1 MSEITDFYTSW
12 LGCGAFGA
20 ANNRIT
26 VEEPITFEPTDLSN
40 CSIWLDAT
48 DNLTITND
56 ASNNLLTWSNKGL
69 YGGTVYQNSG
79 SVLTNT
85 DTINGF
91 NVLRFQPYADLLY
104 NWTQTV
110 NPVTCFV
117 VMKPI
122 TDLALAPLPYM
133 NFFDALS
140 TAGNLGTSMFYD
152 ASGGFAYGIG
162 ANNVAIYVA
171 GYEAINP
178 TLVPLLIAMRN
189 DITTNNQIILNNEN
203 IVLAFS
209 DVANYNLSN
218 FNYYLGS
225 AVHGTEFNFAEFII
239 YERALSD
246 AEMLLVTSY
255 LTQKYNISTL

>member
-1 MSEITDFYTSW
+1 MSEITDFYTTW

-26 VEEPITFEPTDLSN
+26 VEEPITFSPTDLSN

-69 YGGTVYQNSG
+69 YGGTVYQNNG
-79 SVLTNT
+79 LVLTNT

-91 NVLRFQPYADLLY
+91 NVLRFQPYADLIY

-110 NPVTCFV
+110 NPITVFV
-117 VMKPI
+117 VIKPI
-122 TDLALAPLPYM
+122 TNLAIAALPYI
-133 NFFDALS
+133 NFFDAFS
-140 TAGNLGTSMFYD
+140 GAGNFGTSMFYD
-152 ASGGFAYGIG
+152 SGTGEFGYGLG

-189 DITTNNQIILNNEN
+189 DITTNNQLILNN
-203 IVLAFS
+203 
-209 DVANYNLSN
+209 
-218 FNYYLGS
+218 
-225 AVHGTEFNFAEFII
+225 
-239 YERALSD
+239 
-246 AEMLLVTSY
+246 
-255 LTQKYNISTL
+255 